1 MSESPLTMYVTQPS
15 FDLIY
20 SMLIDQDGNIDQS
33 QIFNERD
40 SLFRRA
46 SENWAKTAVAN
57 DEFMAKKSV
66 TKLIL
71 LARPAKMAIEDH
83 IWPRQQI
90 KGPRGSERDTTHR
103 FQWHFT
109 FGWLVCRPTVRYLYH
124 TVIIYQCF
132 LFFTD

>member
-15 FDLIY
+15 FDLMY
-20 SMLIDQDGNIDQS
+20 SMLIDRDGNIDQS

-40 SLFRRA
+40 SLFRRT

-71 LARPAKMAIEDH
+71 LARPVQMAIEDH
-83 IWPRQQI
+83 IWPQKTN
-90 KGPRGSERDTTHR
+90 KGTSGKWT
-103 FQWHFT
+103 WHYTSIPVTLYF
-109 FGWLVCRPTVRYLYH
+109 WLAGL
-124 TVIIYQCF
+124 
-132 LFFTD
+132 